1 MGYSLKKKVTL
12 GKKSHT
18 WKNGSHFGK
27 RLTIAKKK
35 RHTWKK
41 HDGTQGAFYCKYR
54 REMVGNFPSIPYI
67 LSLGFFVLR
76 SGKLHNLF

>member
-18 WKNGSHFGK
+18 WKYGSHFGK

-35 RHTWKK
+35 
-41 HDGTQGAFYCKYR
+41 GTLGKNMTGH
-54 REMVGNFPSIPYI
+54 REPSTV
-67 LSLGFFVLR
+67 STAE
-76 SGKLHNLF
+76 KW